1 MNAISIDV
9 IIARF
14 GHDIAKLSI
23 MVRDL
28 PGGVPLGI
36 FQMGLKPS

>member
-9 IIARF
+9 ITARF

-28 PGGVPLGI
+28 LGGVSL
-36 FQMGLKPS
+36 